1 MARKLEERLALDGHA
16 VTVEQLEAVEPLDF
30 SATTAALKSEPPID
44 VYDAVVLGSPAN
56 GGRMSAPM
64 KTYLDQIPSL
74 QGKRIAILLT
84 HFFFQS
90 WGANQTVEQM
100 TEASESKG
108 AMVCGVEN
116 VRWLSLR
123 RRKQISEAVERL
135 ARCLQPW
142 LAQGWTDEGRPTR
155 RCRKLR
161 P

>member
-16 VTVEQLEAVEPLDF
+16 VTVEQLEAVEPLDL

-44 VYDAVVLGSPAN
+44 VYDAVVLGSPVN